1 MRLQHLLILL
11 THPEWEGYYINLDL
25 HQLIPVYPS
34 PLASVYQIIMTGF
47 KQSGTQI
54 HSVFSLILLYLN

>member
-1 MRLQHLLILL
+1 MRLHYLLILL

-34 PLASVYQIIMTGF
+34 PLASVPQMIMAGL

-54 HSVFSLILLYLN
+54 HSIFILILLY